1 MRTARLLLA
10 SVTVLSAAV
19 GPVRAQA
26 IEGGGSAGASAA
38 PSWEFG
44 AALFAYFV
52 PEDSDFAL
60 PIVTADR
67 GAVHLEARYN
77 YESLD
82 TGSLF
87 VGWTFETGSTLVLEA
102 TAMVGAVFGDLDGI
116 APGYELTLSYDRF
129 SLYDEGEYVVDL
141 DDSAENFLYNWL
153 ELSYTPLDWLRFG
166 LVAQRTRAYETG
178 LDVQRGLLAGVT
190 YKNAE
195 LAVYLFNPGGDDA
208 MVVCGLSASF

>member
-1 MRTARLLLA
+1 MRAARLLLA
-10 SVTVLSAAV
+10 SVAVLNAAA

-26 IEGGGSAGASAA
+26 IDGGGSAGASAA

-52 PEDSDFAL
+52 PEDSDFAM
-60 PIVTADR
+60 PILTADR
-67 GAVHLEARYN
+67 GPLHLEGRYN

-87 VGWTFETGSTLVLEA
+87 VGWNFETGSTLRLEA
-102 TAMVGAVFGDLDGI
+102 TAMVGATFGDLEGV

-129 SLYDEGEYVVDL
+129 SLYDEGEYLVDL
-141 DDSAENFLYNWL
+141 DDSDGNFLYNWL
-153 ELSYTPLDWLRFG
+153 ELNYVPLDWLRVG

-195 LAVYLFNPGGDDA
+195 FALYLFNPGGDDA
-208 MVVCGLSASF
+208 MVVCGLSAWW

>member
-1 MRTARLLLA
+1 MRAARLLLA
-10 SVTVLSAAV
+10 SVAVLNAAA

-26 IEGGGSAGASAA
+26 IDGGGSAGASAS

-52 PEDSDFAL
+52 PEDSDFAM
-60 PIVTADR
+60 PILTADR
-67 GAVHLEARYN
+67 GPLHLEGRYN

-87 VGWTFETGSTLVLEA
+87 VGWNFETGSTLRLEA
-102 TAMVGAVFGDLDGI
+102 TAMVGATFGDLEGV

-129 SLYDEGEYVVDL
+129 SLYDEGEYLVDL
-141 DDSAENFLYNWL
+141 DDSDGNFLYNWL
-153 ELSYTPLDWLRFG
+153 ELNYVPLDWLRVG

-195 LAVYLFNPGGDDA
+195 FAVYLFNPGGNDA
-208 MVVCGLSASF
+208 MLVCGLSAWW

>member
-1 MRTARLLLA
+1 MRAARLLLA
-10 SVTVLSAAV
+10 SVAVLNAAA

-26 IEGGGSAGASAA
+26 IDGGGSAGASAS

-52 PEDSDFAL
+52 PEDSDFAM
-60 PIVTADR
+60 PILTADR
-67 GAVHLEARYN
+67 GPLHVEGRYN

-87 VGWTFETGSTLVLEA
+87 VGWNFETGSTLRVEA
-102 TAMVGAVFGDLDGI
+102 TAMVGATFGDLEGV

-129 SLYDEGEYVVDL
+129 SLYDEGEYLVDL
-141 DDSAENFLYNWL
+141 DDSNGNFLYNWL
-153 ELSYTPLDWLRFG
+153 ELNYVPLDWLRVG

-195 LAVYLFNPGGDDA
+195 FALYLFNPGGDDA
-208 MVVCGLSASF
+208 MVVCGLSAWW

>member
-1 MRTARLLLA
+1 MRAARLLLA
-10 SVTVLSAAV
+10 SVAVLNAAA

-26 IEGGGSAGASAA
+26 IDGGGSAGASAS

-52 PEDSDFAL
+52 PEDSDFAM
-60 PIVTADR
+60 PILTADR
-67 GAVHLEARYN
+67 GPLHLEGRYN

-87 VGWTFETGSTLVLEA
+87 VGWNFETGSTLRVEA
-102 TAMVGAVFGDLDGI
+102 TAMVGATFGDLEGV

-129 SLYDEGEYVVDL
+129 SLYDEGEYLVDL
-141 DDSAENFLYNWL
+141 DDSDGNFLYNWL
-153 ELSYTPLDWLRFG
+153 ELNYVPLDWLRVG

-195 LAVYLFNPGGDDA
+195 FAVYLFNPGGDDA
-208 MVVCGLSASF
+208 MVVCGLSAWW